1 MHQKTRKLLERI
13 SQKHNGF
20 ITVLEVRKSG
30 ISTNTIYRLR
40 DAGEIVC
47 ISRGVYQIV
56 DSDTTP
62 HVSPEYAAIK
72 ARIPHAVLCT
82 ISALY
87 HHDLTTE
94 IPRTVHLAI
103 KRNHAIPKIDH
114 PAIQFYRM
122 AETIFSTGIETKEIG
137 GIMMNIFSPEKTIAD
152 CFRYRNRLGIEL
164 AIEGLKKYLQR
175 PNAKPTKILTMA
187 KICRVKEIIK
197 PYLEATV

>member
-1 MHQKTRKLLERI
+1 MRRKTREQLERV
-13 SQKHNGF
+13 SQKHNGV
-20 ITVLEVRKSG
+20 ITVLEARKAG

-40 DAGEIVC
+40 DAGELVC

-56 DSDTTP
+56 DSDTSR

-103 KRNHAIPKIDH
+103 KRNHAIPKIDY
-114 PAIQFYRM
+114 PSTQFYRM
-122 AETIFSTGIETKEIG
+122 AETAFSVGIETKEIG
-137 GIMMNIFSPEKTIAD
+137 GVMMNIFSPEKTIAD
-152 CFRYRNRLGIEL
+152 CFKYRNRLGIEL

-175 PNAKPTKILTMA
+175 SNAKPTNILTMA
-187 KICRVKEIIK
+187 KVCRVARVIK